1 MALQSILQDFE
12 VRQGLIILG
21 TATVTSST
29 GMTATLQA
37 YGGAA
42 IAKNLI
48 VGTSADIKGD
58 GFVRSNFT
66 VEGASYLAGVT
77 ATNTLLVN
85 TTTLANIN
93 GAGALQVTGGGYFGG
108 NLVVNSIASSTA
120 TTTSN
125 ALYVAGGVGIG
136 GGLYVTGKSI
146 FQNDVIF
153 QGDTTYVYTTNT
165 IYTDN
170 ILELHYHED
179 TSGFTVN
186 DGMDIGLRFH
196 FYDTENTNGFLG
208 RDNATGYLE
217 WLGRGV
223 TEESTGTIEVGEYG
237 TFRTGA
243 IKLVGGEANSGNTT
257 TGDLQVLG
265 GVGIAG
271 SAYLSGN
278 VNAGS
283 ANVRDLTTNRVVFVG
298 ANGKLVDDADLSFNT
313 STKVLNALV
322 SNATTATN
330 IAGGASGSLVYQ
342 TANGQTGFIPIGAGG
357 LLLLSNGSEPVWA
370 TTSSV
375 VAGAAFTASN
385 LLFGEQYQ
393 IPYQT
398 GPGLTAFEHN
408 FRYNYDTD
416 TLLTV
421 NAQFTGTTNASSTI
435 TGALVVSGGVGIGG
449 NLYVGGNLFANV
461 SGSSS
466 SSTNVATVATNL
478 NAAHYLT
485 FVDSNNAATAFEL
498 LYTTSS
504 VSFNPNNGNLTVG
517 GSIYGGATLFITG
530 VVATSSVSAGSLI
543 STGTLQ
549 VTGLSTL
556 GETTATTTRVQTLTS
571 YGDVDI
577 QSATLSS
584 STTTGALKVAG
595 GVGIGEDLFV
605 GQKITG
611 LLPNG
616 ELLSL
621 GNTSD
626 GTDKYISIKSL
637 YGSMEIGRNGNTNAY
652 INTNMAVGTFD
663 ISHNATKIQINASNE
678 VVIPQTTVASSTN
691 SGALK
696 VAGGVGIG
704 GNLYAGGDLYVG
716 GNEVLTG
723 DLAVNG
729 GDITT
734 TETTASIFN
743 SNATTVNFV
752 GAGTAITIGATTG
765 YTAIRNLTTIT
776 DTTNA
781 TSHLTGALQVR
792 GGVGISGALWVNQ
805 TLRVVSNST
814 LGNVSAAV
822 TTATQLQVN
831 GTANITGVL
840 SVTETQDSNATT
852 NGALRVSGGVGI
864 AKNITAGGAITVGV
878 TAAATTG
885 TVVPALYSNNLLLST
900 YTSPVLTNNDQTNL
914 DSFSGAV
921 YRSARYFCQIKDG
934 SNVHISEISLFH
946 DDVEAY
952 INEYGIATNNGQL
965 GTFDAE
971 YSLGTVTVKFT
982 PFNATAMTIKMVRIG
997 VTS

>member
-12 VRQGLIILG
+12 VRQGLIVLG

-29 GMTATLQA
+29 GMTATLQT

-66 VEGASYLAGVT
+66 VEGGSFLAGVT
-77 ATNTLLVN
+77 TTNELIVN
-85 TTTLANIN
+85 TTTVANI
-93 GAGALQVTGGGYFGG
+93 GGSGALQVTGGGYFGG
-108 NLVVNSIASSTA
+108 NVVINSVAAS
-120 TTTSN
+120 TTTTASN

-136 GGLYVTGKSI
+136 GSLYVTGESI
-146 FQNDVIF
+146 FQNDVVF
-153 QGDTTYVYTTNT
+153 QGATTYVYTTNT
-165 IYTDN
+165 VYTDN
-170 ILELHYHED
+170 ILELHYHEGTD
-179 TSGFTVN
+179 SFTVN

-196 FYDTENTNGFLG
+196 FFDTTNTNAFLG

-217 WLGRGV
+217 WIGRGV
-223 TEESTGTIEVGEYG
+223 TEETTGTVETGEYG
-237 TFRTGA
+237 TFKTGA
-243 IKLVGGEANSGNTT
+243 IKLVGGAANSGNTT

-265 GVGIAG
+265 GVGIDG
-271 SAYLSGN
+271 SVWINGN
-278 VNAGS
+278 VNAGT
-283 ANVRDLTTNRVVFVG
+283 ANVRDLTTGRVVIVG
-298 ANGKLVDDADLSFNT
+298 SDGKLTDNSNLSFNT
-313 STKVLNALV
+313 ATNILNAVV
-322 SNATTATN
+322 SNATTASN

-342 TANGQTGFIPIGAGG
+342 TAAGQTSFIPIGAGG

-385 LLFGEQYQ
+385 LLFGQQYE

-398 GPGLTAFEHN
+398 GPGATAFEDN
-408 FRYNYDTD
+408 FKYNYDTD

-421 NAQFTGTTNASSTI
+421 NAKFTGTTNASSTI
-435 TGALVVSGGVGIGG
+435 TGALVVSGGAGIGG
-449 NLYVGGNLFANV
+449 DLYVGGTLFADV
-461 SGSSS
+461 SGASS
-466 SSTNVATVATNL
+466 SSTNVATVQRTT
-478 NAAHYLT
+478 NAAHFLT
-485 FVDSNNAATAFEL
+485 FVDSNNSVIGFES

-504 VSFNPNNGNLTVG
+504 ISINPGTGNLTVI
-517 GSIYGGATLFITG
+517 GSITGTTLAVNSAAVSG
-530 VVATSSVSAGSLI
+530 LVSAGAI
-543 STGTLQ
+543 TSTGTLQ
-549 VTGLSTL
+549 VTGISTL
-556 GETTATTTRVQTLTS
+556 GETTATITRVESLTS
-571 YGDVDI
+571 SGDVDI
-577 QSATLSS
+577 TSQTAAS
-584 STTTGALKVAG
+584 STITGALKVAG
-595 GVGIGEDLFV
+595 GVGIGKDLFV

-621 GNTSD
+621 GNVSD

-652 INTNMAVGTFD
+652 INSNMAVGVFEF
-663 ISHNATKIQINASNE
+663 IHNSTKIQINAADE
-678 VVIPQTTVASSTN
+678 VVIPQATASSSTAT
-691 SGALK
+691 GALK
-696 VAGGVGIG
+696 VTGGVGIG
-704 GNLYAGGDLYVG
+704 GNIYAGGNAVIS
-716 GNEVLTG
+716 G
-723 DLAVNG
+723 DVAADG

-734 TETTASIFN
+734 TQTTASIFN
-743 SNATTVNFV
+743 SNATTVNFA
-752 GAGTAITIGATTG
+752 GAGTAITIGATSG
-765 YTAIRNLTTIT
+765 YTQIRNLTTIT

-781 TSHLTGALQVR
+781 TSAVTGALQVR
-792 GGVGISGALWVNQ
+792 GGVGINGALWVNQ
-805 TLRVVSNST
+805 TLRVVGNST
-814 LGNVSAAV
+814 LGNLSASV

-831 GTANITGVL
+831 GTANITGVT
-840 SVTETQDSNATT
+840 SITETQDSNATT

-900 YTSPVLTNNDQTNL
+900 FTSPVITSNAQTNL

-934 SNVHISEISLFH
+934 SDVHISEISLFH
-946 DDVEAY
+946 DDVKAY

-965 GTFDAE
+965 GTFDAD

-982 PFNATAMTIKMVRIG
+982 PFSATAMTIKMVRIG